1 MSARINL
8 SGERYDSRGVP
19 FRPESVRIPLSMVI
33 AGVMGRWLGRVV
45 MVVVRR
51 PALWVPLL
59 AMAVLLRLVGTLGLL
74 AALVAVTAALAAW
87 WRLAPAPFRRRVRL
101 PARALWRRVF
111 VYRRG
116 WQPAMVTCGLDVRVV
131 DRQYLPQ
138 LGRVTSTGAVDRI
151 QVRMLPGQVLEDYAE
166 KTDRL
171 AMTLGA
177 VECRVR
183 TGKRHGD
190 LEFWLLVDD
199 PLGRLVDPFDPGQGP
214 PDYAALPVARR
225 EDAETYRLR
234 LLGNHVLV
242 AGATGA
248 GKGSVLWSIA
258 WAIRPGIAEGS
269 AELWV
274 LDPKGGMEFAAG
286 APLFARYCYG
296 DTTTQVGTQAT
307 RTHEAAFA
315 DFLEE
320 AVAIMRARQ
329 VELRGVTRLHQPA
342 PGDPLVVVF
351 VDELASLTAYVTDRD
366 AKNRIKAALSLLL
379 SQGRAVGVVV
389 VAALQDPRKEV
400 LSFRDLFPTRIALR
414 LTEPEQVDMTLGDGA
429 RRRGARCEEI
439 SEALPGTGYVALDGV
454 AEPVRVRFP
463 FISDDHIAQMTDQA
477 VDEQL
482 TQLTTPQTGTED
494 GRNVA

>member
-1 MSARINL
+1 MSARVNL
-8 SGERYDSRGVP
+8 SGERYNSRGVP
-19 FRPESVRIPLSMVI
+19 FRPESVRIPLSVVI
-33 AGVMGRWLGRVV
+33 VGVIGRWLGRVV
-45 MVVVRR
+45 MTVVRR
-51 PALWVPLL
+51 PALWAPLL
-59 AMAVLLRLVGTLGLL
+59 AVAMLLRLVGAIGLL
-74 AALVAVTAALAAW
+74 TAFATASTALAAW
-87 WRLAPAPFRRRVRL
+87 WRLHPTSFRRRVRL
-101 PARALWRRVF
+101 PARAVWRRVF

-138 LGRVTSTGAVDRI
+138 LGRVTSTGAVDRV

-183 TGKRHGD
+183 TGRRHGE
-190 LEFWLLVDD
+190 LELWLLVDD
-199 PLGRLVDPFDPGQGP
+199 PLNGIVEPFESSDGP
-214 PDYAALPVARR
+214 ADYAGLPVARR
-225 EDAETYRLR
+225 EDAETYQLR

-258 WAIRPGIAEGS
+258 WALRPGIADRS

-296 DTTTQVGTQAT
+296 DTSTAVGTEAV
-307 RTHEAAFA
+307 RTHETAFA

-329 VELRGVTRLHQPA
+329 AELRGVTRLHEPT

-429 RRRGARCEEI
+429 RRRGARCDEI
-439 SEALPGTGYVALDGV
+439 SERLPGTGYVVLDGI
-454 AEPVRVRFP
+454 AEPIRVRFP
-463 FISDDHIAQMTDQA
+463 FISDDHIGQMTDRA

-482 TQLTTPQTGTED
+482 NQLTSIGPAH